1 MPRHGLSIETLHA
14 SGCLLRSRSLRGS
27 LGAGEAP
34 CGDATLEQFVEL
46 GVAPPLAFGA
56 EEVDGDAGQGG
67 EGTEEQSCLLAE
79 EGVQKGKDVPIL
91 APHPAY
97 CADNIRGTV

>member
-34 CGDATLEQFVEL
+34 CGDATLEQLVEL
-46 GVAPPLAFGA
+46 GVTPSLAFGA
-56 EEVDGDAGQGG
+56 EEVDGNAGQGG
-67 EGTEEQSCLLAE
+67 KGAEEQSCVLAGS
-79 EGVQKGKDVPIL
+79 GVQGGNDAPIL

-97 CADNIRGTV
+97 CADNISGTV